1 MLALREVLAQRIG
14 DRMPHASAWTAS
26 SLRGSFNWTLL
37 QTPSLRT
44 AIARPVSLHSEP
56 SEAAEADVATEL
68 VARIRAGDRPA
79 ETAFVERYQR
89 GLLSHLRRKTGDP
102 ALAADLCQDA
112 LRIAL
117 ERLRGAGLDDPA
129 RLAAFLHGVAGNL
142 VLAHYRRER
151 RRDTRTDDDV
161 VSRAPDPGGG
171 QFAEISREQV
181 ARCVRQLLDDLPT
194 PRDREILQ
202 QYYIDDRSKEEIC
215 RDLELDALHF
225 NRVLFRAKQ
234 RFREL
239 MVRADRRRHLGIVP
253 GGLADEAEPQG
264 RSSSAGRARVD

>member
-1 MLALREVLAQRIG
+1 
-14 DRMPHASAWTAS
+14 MPHASAWTAR
-26 SLRGSFNWTLL
+26 SLRGSFHWTLL
-37 QTPSLRT
+37 RTQGLRV
-44 AIARPVSLHSEP
+44 AIPRPVIVHSEI

-68 VARIRAGDRPA
+68 VARIRAGDRGA

-89 GLLSHLRRKTGDP
+89 GLLSLLRRKTGDP

-112 LRIAL
+112 FSISLK
-117 ERLRGAGLDDPA
+117 RLREGGIELPA
-129 RLAAFLHGVAGNL
+129 RLAGFLHGVAGNL
-142 VLAHYRRER
+142 VVAHYRRER
-151 RRDTRTDDDV
+151 RRDTRTDDDS
-161 VSRAPDPGGG
+161 VSLAADPGAS

-181 ARCVRQLLDDLPT
+181 ARCVRQLLDELPT

-202 QYYIDDRSKEEIC
+202 QYYIDDRSKEDIC
-215 RDLELDALHF
+215 RDLELDTLHF

-253 GGLADEAEPQG
+253 GGLAEEAGSTGHSDQT
-264 RSSSAGRARVD
+264 GRASMD